1 MNKFISY
8 IKRVASI
15 RISSMQKI
23 RLFLT
28 AAVIIMMVAALV
40 SVKLAAYSDSVSK
53 DISDNLLR
61 LHVIANSDSEAD
73 QELKLKVR
81 DEILKYVQT
90 ILEDSTSIKETIA
103 IVNSKMEEII
113 AIAEAEVRANNLDYS
128 VKADIGNYP
137 FPTKT
142 YGDVA
147 LPAGYYQALRVVI
160 GEGEGTNWWCVLFPP
175 LCFVDASKGK
185 VPQPVK
191 DDLKKVLTAEE
202 YKLIVT
208 TDDEHDL
215 PIKVKFK
222 VVEFFQETKIKF
234 SGILNRIFG
243 SNQ

>member
-1 MNKFISY
+1 MNKFLSY
-8 IKRVASI
+8 IKRITSI
-15 RISSMQKI
+15 RITSMHGI

-28 AAVIIMMVAALV
+28 TAVIVLMVGALV

-61 LHVIANSDSEAD
+61 LHVIANSDSTAD

-81 DEILKYVQT
+81 DEILEYVQT
-90 ILEDSTSIKETIA
+90 ILEDSSSIEETVE
-103 IVNSKMEEII
+103 IVNNNIGSIIDISK
-113 AIAEAEVRANNLDYS
+113 AEVIANGKDYS
-128 VKADIGNYP
+128 IEADIGSYP

-160 GEGEGTNWWCVLFPP
+160 GAGEGSNWWCVLFPP

-185 VPQPVK
+185 VPEPVK
-191 DDLKKVLTAEE
+191 DDLRKVLTAEE

-208 TDDEHDL
+208 TDEDKDL
-215 PIKVKFK
+215 PVKVKFR

-234 SGILNRIFG
+234 SGMLSRIFG
-243 SNQ
+243 SK